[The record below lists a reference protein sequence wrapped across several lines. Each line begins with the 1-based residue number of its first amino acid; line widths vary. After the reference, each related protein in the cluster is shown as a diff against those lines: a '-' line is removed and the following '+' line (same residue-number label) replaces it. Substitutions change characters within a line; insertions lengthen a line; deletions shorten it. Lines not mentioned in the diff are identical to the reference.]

1 MHPAMF
7 HFALAVALLA
17 LGALVAFATQVPALP
32 LYLFVGVLAAAW
44 LNVELLQ
51 PLPDLGLLLLLFSIG
66 VEFGP
71 ERLAAISWRA
81 IRAGLWDALALPA
94 GLGLGLALGLDWRAA
109 LLLGGV
115 VYISSSAVI
124 TRLIID
130 LQRAAYPESDVV
142 LSVLVFEDLVIAAV
156 LALTAGRTGVPALL
170 ASLGLVAAYLL
181 TAHVLGPRLRPRL
194 ERLPSEVLLL
204 LGAAFTVGTAE
215 LFHAVGASE
224 GIGAFLAGT
233 VVTGIGLRERLEAL
247 FAPVRD
253 LAAALFF
260 LAVGATAAST
270 LRGVGTDAVVLALG
284 ALLLKLPLN
293 YRSGAAGGLGVRGR
307 LLTMLSLIPRGEFT
321 LVLGT
326 IALQDGL
333 TLVGQTAVLL
343 VLLSVPLGALV
354 IQAGP
359 RLTRTLRGRRPPRA
373 VHPRP
378 PHPGQGPP
386 PVVPQPE
393 FENDTHI

>member
-71 ERLAAISWRA
+71 ERLAALSWRA

-115 VYISSSAVI
+115 IYISSSAVI
-124 TRLIID
+124 ARLIID

-215 LFHAVGASE
+215 LFHTVGASE

-233 VVTGIGLRERLEAL
+233 VVTGMGLRERLEAL
-247 FAPVRD
+247 LGPVRD

-270 LRGVGTDAVVLALG
+270 LRGVGTGAVVLALG

-359 RLTRTLRGRRPPRA
+359 RLTRPLRGRRPPRA
-373 VHPRP
+373 VRPWP

-386 PVVPQPE
+386 PAVGQE
-393 FENDTHI
+393 